1 MVPKI
6 EANSIAEQRHMRQR
20 QLIDAAMSLALE
32 GGAPSVTVS
41 AVAKRAGISR
51 SLIYEYF
58 SSSADLISDLIME
71 ELENYRIRLSTAV
84 KGEKEPI
91 RYLEL
96 WIEEALH
103 YIVDGRH
110 MLVKSLNSIAIPD
123 YRKSDISQGHRA
135 LMATIIGPLREIGI
149 VDLGVAVSY
158 LQNSLDA
165 ASVRIESGNDPAL
178 EVQYVQKFV
187 IAGLRALAEFKPRN
201 PAS

>member
-6 EANSIAEQRHMRQR
+6 EAHSIAEQRQMRQR

-51 SLIYEYF
+51 SLVYEYF

-71 ELENYRIRLSTAV
+71 ELENYRIRLSNAV
-84 KGEKEPI
+84 KGEKEPFH
-91 RYLEL
+91 YLEL

-135 LMATIIGPLREIGI
+135 LMATIIGPLQEIGI

-158 LQNSLDA
+158 LQNSIDA

-187 IAGLRALAEFKPRN
+187 IAGLRALAEFKPLN
-201 PAS
+201 PLS